1 MNGLVGQ
8 RRNIFRPRFWRMLRD
23 IQRFYREAPDFLCS
37 NSDNAYTIGAFLENY
52 NYSESFIN
60 DHLIPM
66 GAAIWSTTVEEM
78 KNYPVN
84 AFIRF
89 FLSHGLLNIT
99 NRPVWR
105 TVRGGS
111 KEYVRRLTE
120 SYKHNIRFEK
130 VLRISRKSDCVEIKD
145 ILKNCILTKGVKVD
159 ELPTFDIE
167 YLFLNIRSRS
177 IGESIELVV
186 TCPDDGETKVNT
198 TIYIDEIEVK
208 KNKEHSTDIKIDDTY
223 TMRMKYPSLDEFI
236 DENFNF
242 EGQSDNSFDIIASCI
257 DMVFSEEEAWEA
269 KDCTKKELI
278 EFVEQMNSAQFK
290 QIENFFDTMPQLSH
304 EIEVVNPKT
313 KVKSTVILEGLA
325 SFFG

>member
-1 MNGLVGQ
+1 MPLPKIVTPSYELKLPSNGKKISYRPFLVKEEK
-8 RRNIFRPRFWRMLRD
+8 IL
-23 IQRFYREAPDFLCS
+23 ILAIE
-37 NSDNAYTIGAFLENY
+37 SDSL
-52 NYSESFIN
+52 
-60 DHLIPM
+60 
-66 GAAIWSTTVEEM
+66 
-78 KNYPVN
+78 
-84 AFIRF
+84 
-89 FLSHGLLNIT
+89 
-99 NRPVWR
+99 
-105 TVRGGS
+105 
-111 KEYVRRLTE
+111 KE
-120 SYKHNIRFEK
+120 
-130 VLRISRKSDCVEIKD
+130 ISRSIKD
-145 ILKNCILTKGVKVD
+145 ILKNCILTKGIKVD

-208 KNKEHSTDIKIDDTY
+208 KNKEHNTDVKIDDTY

-290 QIENFFDTMPQLSH
+290 EIEKFFDTMPQLSH

-313 KVKSTVILEGLA
+313 KVKSTVTLEGLA

>member
-1 MNGLVGQ
+1 MPLPKIVTPSYELTLPSNGKKISYRPFLVKEEK
-8 RRNIFRPRFWRMLRD
+8 IL
-23 IQRFYREAPDFLCS
+23 ILAIE
-37 NSDNAYTIGAFLENY
+37 SDSL
-52 NYSESFIN
+52 
-60 DHLIPM
+60 
-66 GAAIWSTTVEEM
+66 
-78 KNYPVN
+78 
-84 AFIRF
+84 
-89 FLSHGLLNIT
+89 
-99 NRPVWR
+99 
-105 TVRGGS
+105 
-111 KEYVRRLTE
+111 KE
-120 SYKHNIRFEK
+120 
-130 VLRISRKSDCVEIKD
+130 ISRSIKD

-167 YLFLNIRSRS
+167 YLFLIIRSRS

-257 DMVFSEEEAWEA
+257 DMVFSEDEAWEA

-278 EFVEQMNSAQFK
+278 EFVEQMNSSQFK
-290 QIENFFDTMPQLSH
+290 EIEKFFDTMPQLSH
-304 EIEVVNPKT
+304 QIEVVNPKT
-313 KVKSTVILEGLA
+313 KVKSTVTLEGLA

>member
-1 MNGLVGQ
+1 M
-8 RRNIFRPRFWRMLRD
+8 
-23 IQRFYREAPDFLCS
+23 
-37 NSDNAYTIGAFLENY
+37 
-52 NYSESFIN
+52 
-60 DHLIPM
+60 
-66 GAAIWSTTVEEM
+66 
-78 KNYPVN
+78 
-84 AFIRF
+84 
-89 FLSHGLLNIT
+89 
-99 NRPVWR
+99 
-105 TVRGGS
+105 
-111 KEYVRRLTE
+111 
-120 SYKHNIRFEK
+120 
-130 VLRISRKSDCVEIKD
+130 
-145 ILKNCILTKGVKVD
+145 
-159 ELPTFDIE
+159 
-167 YLFLNIRSRS
+167 NIRSRS

-208 KNKEHSTDIKIDDTY
+208 KNKEHNTDVKIDDTY

-290 QIENFFDTMPQLSH
+290 EIEKFFDTMPQLSH

-313 KVKSTVILEGLA
+313 KVKSTVTLEGLA
-325 SFFG
+325 SFFGLVWLI

>member
-1 MNGLVGQ
+1 MPLPKIVTPSYELILPSNGKKIRYRPFLVKEEK
-8 RRNIFRPRFWRMLRD
+8 IL
-23 IQRFYREAPDFLCS
+23 ILAIE
-37 NSDNAYTIGAFLENY
+37 SDSL
-52 NYSESFIN
+52 
-60 DHLIPM
+60 
-66 GAAIWSTTVEEM
+66 
-78 KNYPVN
+78 
-84 AFIRF
+84 
-89 FLSHGLLNIT
+89 
-99 NRPVWR
+99 
-105 TVRGGS
+105 
-111 KEYVRRLTE
+111 KE
-120 SYKHNIRFEK
+120 
-130 VLRISRKSDCVEIKD
+130 ISRSIKD
-145 ILKNCILTKGVKVD
+145 ILKNCILTKGIKVD

-208 KNKEHSTDIKIDDTY
+208 KNKEHNTDVKIDDTY

-278 EFVEQMNSAQFK
+278 EFVEQLNSSQFK
-290 QIENFFDTMPQLSH
+290 EIEKFFDTMPQLSH
-304 EIEVVNPKT
+304 QIEVQNPKT
-313 KVKSTVILEGLA
+313 KVKSTVTLEGLA

>member
-1 MNGLVGQ
+1 MPLPKIVTPSYELTLPSNGKKIRYRPFLVKEEK
-8 RRNIFRPRFWRMLRD
+8 IL
-23 IQRFYREAPDFLCS
+23 ILAIE
-37 NSDNAYTIGAFLENY
+37 SDSL
-52 NYSESFIN
+52 
-60 DHLIPM
+60 
-66 GAAIWSTTVEEM
+66 
-78 KNYPVN
+78 
-84 AFIRF
+84 
-89 FLSHGLLNIT
+89 
-99 NRPVWR
+99 
-105 TVRGGS
+105 
-111 KEYVRRLTE
+111 KE
-120 SYKHNIRFEK
+120 
-130 VLRISRKSDCVEIKD
+130 ISRSIKD
-145 ILKNCILTKGVKVD
+145 ILKNCILTKGIKVD

-208 KNKEHSTDIKIDDTY
+208 KNKEHNTDVKIDDTY

-257 DMVFSEEEAWEA
+257 DMVFSEDEAWEA

-290 QIENFFDTMPQLSH
+290 EIEKFFDTMPQLSH

-313 KVKSTVILEGLA
+313 KVKSTVTLEGLA

>member
-1 MNGLVGQ
+1 MPLPKIVTPSYELTLPSNGKKIRYRPFLVKEEK
-8 RRNIFRPRFWRMLRD
+8 IL
-23 IQRFYREAPDFLCS
+23 ILAIE
-37 NSDNAYTIGAFLENY
+37 SDSL
-52 NYSESFIN
+52 
-60 DHLIPM
+60 
-66 GAAIWSTTVEEM
+66 
-78 KNYPVN
+78 
-84 AFIRF
+84 
-89 FLSHGLLNIT
+89 
-99 NRPVWR
+99 
-105 TVRGGS
+105 
-111 KEYVRRLTE
+111 KE
-120 SYKHNIRFEK
+120 
-130 VLRISRKSDCVEIKD
+130 ISRSIKD
-145 ILKNCILTKGVKVD
+145 ILKNCILTKGIKVD

-208 KNKEHSTDIKIDDTY
+208 KNKEHNTDVKIDDTY

-290 QIENFFDTMPQLSH
+290 EIEKFFDTMPQLSH
-304 EIEVVNPKT
+304 QIEVVNPKT
-313 KVKSTVILEGLA
+313 KVKSTVTLEGLA

>member
-1 MNGLVGQ
+1 MPLPKIVTPSYELTLPSNGKKISYRPFLVKEEK
-8 RRNIFRPRFWRMLRD
+8 IL
-23 IQRFYREAPDFLCS
+23 ILAIE
-37 NSDNAYTIGAFLENY
+37 SDSL
-52 NYSESFIN
+52 
-60 DHLIPM
+60 
-66 GAAIWSTTVEEM
+66 
-78 KNYPVN
+78 
-84 AFIRF
+84 
-89 FLSHGLLNIT
+89 
-99 NRPVWR
+99 
-105 TVRGGS
+105 
-111 KEYVRRLTE
+111 KE
-120 SYKHNIRFEK
+120 
-130 VLRISRKSDCVEIKD
+130 ISRSIKD

-278 EFVEQMNSAQFK
+278 EFVEQLNSSQFK
-290 QIENFFDTMPQLSH
+290 EIEKFFDTMPQLSH
-304 EIEVVNPKT
+304 QIEVQNPKT
-313 KVKSTVILEGLA
+313 KVKSTVTLEGLA